1 MRVSRAKAA
10 ENRRRIVNAASRL
23 FRERGIHGT
32 GVDSISTGADLTHG
46 AVYSQFGSKQAI
58 AVEAL
63 RSALAGSR
71 RIWLRQLEK
80 RGRKRALTA
89 IVQGYLS
96 AVHRDEPGTGC
107 VVAALGAEISRQAR
121 GVRDAFTTEFKEALK
136 FLSELLADD
145 KNEFDRDD
153 TLALFATMA
162 GALMLARAV
171 SDRELSDR
179 ILAVTSAWID
189 RAVKARNHSESREF
203 ALRDGNTA
211 RRSTSRS

>member
-1 MRVSRAKAA
+1 MKVSKEKTA
-10 ENRRRIVNAASRL
+10 ENRRSIVSAASRL
-23 FRERGIHGT
+23 FRERGIEGT
-32 GVDSISTGADLTHG
+32 GVDSISTAADLTHG

-58 AVEAL
+58 TVEAL
-63 RSALAGSR
+63 RLALAGSR

-80 RGRKRALTA
+80 RGRKTALTA

-96 AVHRDEPGTGC
+96 ALHRDEPGTGC

-121 GVRDAFTTEFKEALK
+121 GVRDAFTAEFKEALK
-136 FLSELLADD
+136 FLSELVAEDE
-145 KNEFDRDD
+145 NEFNRDD

-179 ILAVTSAWID
+179 ILTVTTAWIN
-189 RAVKARNHSESREF
+189 RAVKARDH
-203 ALRDGNTA
+203 
-211 RRSTSRS
+211 